1 MQKLLTNRSILPEVL
16 QPILPQLDSYY
27 STCLLTSLPHKA
39 ESVAVTLYLQ
49 PENLKLE
56 IVRKAEELATDR
68 LKIAASEWLVEYIEL
83 LVPLV
88 LIPMTLAGV
97 GLDCTPGN
105 LSLVIE
111 DSRPKAI
118 WPENSVSSIRYHRSG
133 APKIPTTFTLSTAA
147 SLQELHQFVFRALFK
162 QHLTPL
168 FEQLTTLT
176 GISSKLLWGVA
187 GRSIFNL
194 YKSLQQDLQC
204 PAIQEDLAALLERET
219 NFAIAEGKNPLYR
232 ETYFNQTTPNWA
244 QPNYCLQNRLPS
256 GFSCGDCPLLK
267 PEEKK
272 ERWRTL
278 YARNF

>member
-1 MQKLLTNRSILPEVL
+1 MQKLLTNRSILLEVL

-39 ESVAVTLYLQ
+39 ESIAITLYLQ

-83 LVPLV
+83 LIPLV
-88 LIPMTLAGV
+88 LIPMTLGGV

-105 LSLVIE
+105 LSLVIQ
-111 DSRPKAI
+111 DGHPKAI
-118 WPENSVSSIRYHRSG
+118 WPENWASSLRYYRPG
-133 APKIPTTFTLSTAA
+133 APKIPTTFELPYAA
-147 SLQELHQFVFRALFK
+147 NLPEFHQFVFRGLFK
-162 QHLTPL
+162 QHLLPL
-168 FEQLTTLT
+168 FEQLTSLT
-176 GISSKLLWGVA
+176 GISSKLLWGIA

-194 YKSLQQDLQC
+194 YKSLHQNLQC
-204 PAIQEDLAALLERET
+204 PAIQEDLAAMLERET
-219 NFAIAEGKNPLYR
+219 NAAIADGKNPLYR
-232 ETYFNQTTPNWA
+232 VTYFNQATSNWA
-244 QPNYCLQNRLPS
+244 QPNYCLQNRLPN
-256 GFSCGDCPLLK
+256 GFTCGDCPLLK

-278 YARNF
+278 YARNS